1 MIKRSPFW
9 RAAEYF
15 GAHLVPDRAS
25 QERERA
31 LQRGIVGILVAVV
44 WTLQYL
50 AGGRSE
56 PHLGFVLFYGLVVP
70 ATAFAYRRF
79 LVSSPD
85 GGIALQYGFL
95 ILDPLLIVTV
105 LVLDPQT
112 FAFLNP
118 FMLVVIVRNGIRYGI
133 RTMYLAL
140 GVTLVASTLLA
151 ASDYWRSDLELTFAF
166 LLMLAF
172 VPVFF
177 ASLIR
182 RIHRVRAIEEERARS
197 SALHELTAARSAF
210 LAKVSHEL
218 RSPLQGIV
226 SALDVIE
233 LRHSRAFE
241 GDEDLLARMRRSSML
256 LNAQL
261 RDLLTLA
268 KGEAGRLEMHPE
280 PFEACS
286 LVEAMVESC
295 RETATAKGLQ
305 LVIELPPDP
314 LFVTADGARIDQ
326 VLTNLVVNSIRY
338 TELGQ
343 VRVSLYAQESPVS
356 SLRFTIS
363 DTGPGIPEEL
373 LPALFSPDKFVDS
386 PARRGEGSGIGLA
399 VVRTLVDHLGGKL
412 EVKSRMGEGTSFVVQ
427 IPVGSAELEG
437 RDYVDSNTCGRVLI
451 VDDRSDVLEALE
463 SVVDEL
469 GFEFDRAGSAAAAS
483 RLLAHRSYDAILL
496 DLDMPGKGGTELAAE
511 IRLGNGPNRSARF
524 ICMSA
529 ADARSETNSH
539 FDVRLTKPIEHAALR
554 KALLRATLGSRPM
567 QAGLWSLPQ

>member
-1 MIKRSPFW
+1 MLLPRF
-9 RAAEYF
+9 AEGI
-15 GAHLVPDRAS
+15 GAHRVPHRDI
-25 QERERA
+25 QERDRA
-31 LQRGIVGILVAVV
+31 LQRGIVGIGLPSI
-44 WTLQYL
+44 WGLEL
-50 AGGRSE
+50 LLGRLTG
-56 PHLGFVLFYGLVVP
+56 PPLWFALLGVTYGVFSV
-70 ATAFAYRRF
+70 AYRQFLRSIHEELARF
-79 LVSSPD
+79 LLY
-85 GGIALQYGFL
+85 AF
-95 ILDPLLIVTV
+95 
-105 LVLDPQT
+105 LVLDPIFLVGVLFFDAKV
-112 FAFLNP
+112 FAFLYP
-118 FMLVVIVRNGIRYGI
+118 FLLVVIVRTGIRYGI
-133 RTMYLAL
+133 RTMYLSWAIA
-140 GVTLVASTLLA
+140 LVASTVLLTNEF
-151 ASDYWRSDLELTFAF
+151 WRANVELSLSL

-172 VPVFF
+172 VPLFF
-177 ASLIR
+177 SSLIR
-182 RIHRVRAIEEERARS
+182 RIHKVRTIEEERARS

-280 PFEACS
+280 PFEACA
-286 LVEAMVESC
+286 LVEAMAESS

-305 LVIELPPDP
+305 LVMDLPPGP

-338 TELGQ
+338 TDVGQ

-356 SLRFTIS
+356 CLRFTIS

-386 PARRGEGSGIGLA
+386 PTRRGEGSGIGLA

-412 EVKSRMGEGTSFVVQ
+412 EVKSRIGEGTSFVVE

-437 RDYVDSNTCGRVLI
+437 RDYVDSNTHGRVLI

-463 SVVDEL
+463 SVIDEL
-469 GFEFDRAGSAAAAS
+469 GYEFDRAGSAAIAV
-483 RLLAHRSYDAILL
+483 RLLAERQYDAVLL
-496 DLDMPGKGGTELAAE
+496 DLDMPTKGGTELAAE

-529 ADARSETNSH
+529 ADARTETSAH
-539 FDVRLTKPIEHAALR
+539 FDVRLAKPIEHAALR
-554 KALLRATLGSRPM
+554 KALLGATLGSRPM